1 MIMTQN
7 NNDIELDYYQNIID
21 YFENKQIDRVSTE
34 IWKSKTYIKLM
45 KVLERTQNKE
55 YVRNAILMILSLFE
69 DKPPDFYNNQG
80 TDSNSLNSE
89 ERKSLKTILKSEF
102 IDTYTN

>member
-1 MIMTQN
+1 MTQN
-7 NNDIELDYYQNIID
+7 NNDIEPDYYQNIID

-45 KVLERTQNKE
+45 KVLERTKNKE

-69 DKPPDFYNNQG
+69 EKPPDFYNNQG
-80 TDSNSLNSE
+80 SDSNSLNPE
-89 ERKSLKTILKSEF
+89 EKKSFKTILKSEF
-102 IDTYTN
+102 IDAYPN